1 MNSQWYPDN
10 ITSDQWRSQGG
21 GHWAIAQRLKI
32 YCPIDF
38 LGNSNG
44 PTPKNIDIHACMFKN
59 VDDVILTLIAGEIY
73 SNDREKS
80 IDDIFHRSNNQNNDN
95 SIIF

>member
-1 MNSQWYPDN
+1 MRIGSLNYG
-10 ITSDQWRSQGG
+10 QWRSQGG

-80 IDDIFHRSNNQNNDN
+80 IDDIFDRSNNQNNDN